1 MLHIQLHFFRCT
13 PVTAAGAIR
22 RIRVKKPLLLK
33 TMTNM
38 FLTLK
43 PLSKV
48 QSKTPRSQ
56 RKVIPLY
63 VDDGGSEETP
73 VEKEKSAAEEEFVD
87 EEV

>member
-1 MLHIQLHFFRCT
+1 
-13 PVTAAGAIR
+13 
-22 RIRVKKPLLLK
+22 
-33 TMTNM
+33 MTNM

-73 VEKEKSAAEEEFVD
+73 VEKEKSAAEEEVVD